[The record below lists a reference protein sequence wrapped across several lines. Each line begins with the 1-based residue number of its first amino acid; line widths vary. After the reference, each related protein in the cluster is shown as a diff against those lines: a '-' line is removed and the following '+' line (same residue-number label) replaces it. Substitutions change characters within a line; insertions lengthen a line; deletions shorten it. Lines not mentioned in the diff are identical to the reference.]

1 MNKSHLHALRLSS
14 KINNCIP
21 SLSLSASFSLVIQ
34 SSCTHVLRVLHA
46 SFLSPA
52 VLICKCSASLCYG
65 RLTFQR
71 GGEGRGRREEGA
83 SRTDQREREREKDR
97 AGERR
102 AERGAQL
109 RDMRVGRQRERGRAR
124 QRERERA
131 DSRAERR
138 KSGGEKKKERER
150 EREGGKNEGESEKA
164 RQREREGECQG

>member
-1 MNKSHLHALRLSS
+1 ML
-14 KINNCIP
+14 
-21 SLSLSASFSLVIQ
+21 
-34 SSCTHVLRVLHA
+34 A

-65 RLTFQR
+65 RLTFQ
-71 GGEGRGRREEGA
+71 GRRREGKKRRG
-83 SRTDQREREREKDR
+83 SIPDRSEREREKNG

-109 RDMRVGRQRERGRAR
+109 RDMRVGRQRDRGRAR
-124 QRERERA
+124 QRGRERA